1 MVKIAM
7 HRTRQLILIFVRNRL
22 CYQLVLVTMK
32 TRLSYI
38 LNSSENS
45 FRSGMRC
52 KDKTDETTKDN
63 ASNNTNDDGDPFD
76 GKGKDLSR

>member
-1 MVKIAM
+1 
-7 HRTRQLILIFVRNRL
+7 
-22 CYQLVLVTMK
+22 MK

-63 ASNNTNDDGDPFD
+63 ASNNNNDDGDPFD